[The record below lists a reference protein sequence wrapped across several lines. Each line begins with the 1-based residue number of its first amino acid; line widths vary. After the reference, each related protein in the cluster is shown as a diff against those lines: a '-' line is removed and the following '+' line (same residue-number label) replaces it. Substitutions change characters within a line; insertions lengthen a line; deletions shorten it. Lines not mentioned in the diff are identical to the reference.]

1 VITSR
6 TQSTFDALR
15 SRDVCIPKPADGRA
29 SISQER
35 TMTEWLVTWLN
46 GLTAVELALVFCT
59 FYIAITLLGITLIH
73 PHMRRVVH
81 GRGQVNDVVIFVA
94 ANFGLVYAVLLGLLI
109 VATFQI
115 TKDLQDHI
123 AMEASSLSTIY
134 GGAESYPEPLRS
146 ELRSELR
153 DYVHYVIEKDWPAH
167 RKARVL
173 VGGDHRL
180 EAIRQMLFSYEKADK
195 PEEALHGEMLRYFDA
210 MNVSRE
216 QRLSAVSSAIPGV
229 LWYVVIIGSVI
240 TIVFI
245 WMIHMDLIQ
254 QVILGGTSAFFLGL
268 TTFLIYAM
276 DHPLQGAVG
285 VSPEPFQAVYDSAMK
300 WDEVTGGKLASVGTG
315 EAELVYHEVGS
326 AICDSVNREIRD
338 FGIRCS
344 PESTP
349 GSKYNVEGVH
359 SGELE
364 FGIVQSDIAYAAY
377 NGKGAFANRPFGDL
391 RSVIVLFPEIVT
403 IVARNDSGIREIAD
417 LAGRRTNVGRQ
428 GSGTHAVWDDIQA
441 ALGWKDTQITELPA
455 ERASRA
461 LCAGEI
467 DASFLQVGHPSAAV
481 REQLAAC
488 PTSFVAV
495 NGPAIDALLSNAPY
509 FSRRQI
515 SGRLY
520 GLTTDTPSF
529 GSNAVLMTSAGMDGR
544 TVAAFVRGIIA
555 HIDDLGTKH
564 LVLANL
570 TIGEMADDNIPAP
583 LHPAAIQIYRALEL
597 LK

>member
-1 VITSR
+1 M
-6 TQSTFDALR
+6 TQ
-15 SRDVCIPKPADGRA
+15 
-29 SISQER
+29 
-35 TMTEWLVTWLN
+35 WLVTWLN
-46 GLTAVELALVFCT
+46 GLSPVGLALVFCL
-59 FYIAITLLGITLIH
+59 FYIAITLLGIALIH

-81 GRGQVNDVVIFVA
+81 GKGQANDVVIFVA

-134 GGAESYPEPLRS
+134 RGAESYPEPLRS
-146 ELRSELR
+146 ELRSQLR
-153 DYVHYVIEKDWPAH
+153 DYVHYVLEKDWPAH
-167 RKARVL
+167 RNARVL

-180 EAIRQMLFSYEKADK
+180 QAIRQTLFSYEQTAK
-195 PEEALHGEMLRYFDA
+195 PQEALHAEMLRYFDA

-216 QRLSAVSSAIPGV
+216 QRLSAVSSSIPHV
-229 LWYVVIIGSVI
+229 LWYVVIIGSLI

-254 QVILGGTSAFFLGL
+254 QIILGGTSAFFLGL

-285 VSPEPFQAVYDSAMK
+285 AGPEPFQVVYDSAMK
-300 WDEVTGGKLASVGTG
+300 WDEGAGGKLVSLGTG
-315 EAELVYHEVGS
+315 EMELVYREVGR
-326 AICDSVNREIRD
+326 AICDSINREIRD
-338 FGIRCS
+338 LGVRCS

-349 GSKYNVEGVH
+349 GSKYNAEAIH

-377 NGKGAFANRPFGDL
+377 NGKGTFANRPFGDL

-403 IVARNDSGIREIAD
+403 IVARNDSGIGEIAD
-417 LAGRRTNVGRQ
+417 LAGRRINVGRQ

-441 ALGWKDTQITELPA
+441 ALGWKGTQITELPA
-455 ERASRA
+455 EQASRA

-467 DASFLQVGHPSAAV
+467 DANFLQVGHPSAAV
-481 REQLAAC
+481 RAQLMAC

-495 NGPAIDALLSNAPY
+495 TGPAIDALLSGAPY
-509 FSRRQI
+509 FTKRHI
-515 SGRLY
+515 SGKLY

-529 GSNAVLMTSAGMDGR
+529 GSDAVLMTSAGVEGK
-544 TVAAFVRGIIA
+544 TVAAFARGIIA
-555 HIDDLGTKH
+555 HIDELGTKH

-570 TIGEMADDNIPAP
+570 TVGEMTGDNIPVP
-583 LHPAAIQIYRALEL
+583 LHPAASQIYGALEL

>member
-1 VITSR
+1 
-6 TQSTFDALR
+6 
-15 SRDVCIPKPADGRA
+15 
-29 SISQER
+29 
-35 TMTEWLVTWLN
+35 MTRWLVTWLN

-59 FYIAITLLGITLIH
+59 FYIAITLLGIALIH

-81 GRGQVNDVVIFVA
+81 GKGQVNDIVIFVA

-123 AMEASSLSTIY
+123 AMEASSVSTIY
-134 GGAESYPEPLRS
+134 RGAESYPEPLRS
-146 ELRSELR
+146 ELRSQLR
-153 DYVHYVIEKDWPAH
+153 DYVHYVLEKDWPAH
-167 RKARVL
+167 RQAHVL

-180 EAIRQMLFSYEKADK
+180 QAIRQTLFSYEKTAK
-195 PEEALHGEMLRYFDA
+195 PQEALHGEMLRYFDA

-216 QRLSAVSSAIPGV
+216 QRLSAVSSSIPDV
-229 LWYVVIIGSVI
+229 LWYVVIIGSLI

-254 QVILGGTSAFFLGL
+254 QIILGGTSAFFLGL

-285 VSPEPFQAVYDSAMK
+285 VGPETFQAVYNSAMK
-300 WDEVTGGKLASVGTG
+300 WDEGFAGEKMASLGTG
-315 EAELVYHEVGS
+315 EVDLVYYEVGH
-326 AICDSVNREIRD
+326 AICDSVNREMRD
-338 FGIRCS
+338 FGVRCS

-349 GSKYNVEGVH
+349 GSKYNVEAIH
-359 SGELE
+359 NGELE
-364 FGIVQSDIAYAAY
+364 FGIVQSDIAYTAY
-377 NGKGAFANRPFGDL
+377 NGKGSFAKRPFRDL
-391 RSVIVLFPEIVT
+391 RSVMVLFPEVVT
-403 IVARNDSGIREIAD
+403 IVARNDSGIGKIAD
-417 LAGRRTNVGRQ
+417 LAGRRINVGRQ
-428 GSGTHAVWDDIQA
+428 GSGTHAVWDDIQT
-441 ALGWKDTQITELPA
+441 ALGWKDTQITEWPA
-455 ERASRA
+455 EQASRA

-467 DASFLQVGHPSAAV
+467 DANFLQVGHPSAAV
-481 REQLAAC
+481 RAQLAAC

-495 NGPAIDALLSNAPY
+495 NGPGIDALLSGAPY
-509 FSRRQI
+509 FSKRDI
-515 SGRLY
+515 SGKLY

-529 GSNAVLMTSAGMDGR
+529 GSNAVLMTSAGLDGKA
-544 TVAAFVRGIIA
+544 VAAFARGIIA

-570 TIGEMADDNIPAP
+570 TVGEMTGDNIPVP
-583 LHPAAIQIYRALEL
+583 LHPAANQIYRALEL